1 MSVRSPAAWR
11 NAWTMLALLI
21 LGQIAMSSGSYLWG
35 PLAPF
40 LVAELAVSKA
50 QFGAVQSAFYVVGA
64 LMAVPAGVLADRFD
78 GRWLLLTCLLAM
90 AIPLA
95 LLSRASTLLTV
106 TALAG
111 LCGLGNGAINQVGAR
126 GVLHWFPPQRRATAM
141 GLRQT
146 GNMLGAALA
155 AAALPG
161 LALALGW
168 RNAVLLVAAGA
179 GLAAVVSGLLYRERP
194 VDLGAAPGAT
204 KPGLKAVAGQLFSNR
219 PFVRL
224 LLLAPFIAYAQ
235 IAMTT
240 FFVLFLTDRQGI
252 AAAAA
257 GSLLSGALLAA
268 ALGRVVWGMIADR
281 FFTHSRGRC
290 LALVMA
296 LTALAATA
304 LALLPRGGPL
314 IVPALV
320 GLLYGFCAMGWQG
333 LLMIVI
339 AESVGIAVAGTAVGL
354 LINVAWGGFVLGPVV
369 FGALADGPGYGTAW
383 ASVATVSALC
393 ALALWLPA
401 PVSRP
406 AA

>member
-1 MSVRSPAAWR
+1 
-11 NAWTMLALLI
+11 MLALLI
-21 LGQIAMSSGSYLWG
+21 VGQIAMSSGSYLWG

-40 LVAELAVSKA
+40 LVAELSVSKA

-78 GRWLLLTCLLAM
+78 GRWLLLACLLAM

-95 LLSRASTLLTV
+95 LLSRASSLLAVTV
-106 TALAG
+106 LAG

-126 GVLHWFPPQRRATAM
+126 GVLLWFPPRRRATAM

-155 AAALPG
+155 AVALPG
-161 LALALGW
+161 LAQWLGW
-168 RNAVLLVAAGA
+168 RTAVLLVAAV
-179 GLAAVVSGLLYRERP
+179 AAIAALVSGALYREAP
-194 VDLGAAPGAT
+194 VDADATPGKARPGLGA
-204 KPGLKAVAGQLFSNR
+204 VVGQFLRNR

-240 FFVLFLTDRQGI
+240 FFVLFLTDRQQLP
-252 AAAAA
+252 AALA
-257 GSLLSGALLAA
+257 GSLLGGALLAA
-268 ALGRVVWGMIADR
+268 AVGRVAWGVIADR
-281 FFTHSRGRC
+281 FFAHARGRC

-296 LTALAATA
+296 LTALAAAA
-304 LALLPRGGPL
+304 LAVLPPGASPWLAGL
-314 IVPALV
+314 I

-333 LLMIVI
+333 LLMVVI
-339 AESVGIAVAGTAVGL
+339 AESVGIALAGTAVGL

-383 ASVATVSALC
+383 TSVALVSGLC
-393 ALALWLPA
+393 ALALWQRP
-401 PVSRP
+401 PGSRTL
-406 AA
+406 A

>member
-1 MSVRSPAAWR
+1 MAWR
-11 NAWTMLALLI
+11 NAWTMLALLVA
-21 LGQIAMSSGSYLWG
+21 GQIAMSAGSYLWG

-40 LVAELAVSKA
+40 MVADLGVSKA

-64 LMAVPAGVLADRFD
+64 LMALPAGVLADRYD
-78 GRWLLLTCLLAM
+78 GRWLLLACLLAM
-90 AIPLA
+90 AVPLA
-95 LLSRASTLLTV
+95 LLSRAGTLVAV

-161 LALALGW
+161 LAHWIGW
-168 RNAVLLVAAGA
+168 RDAVLLVAMT
-179 GLAAVVSGLLYRERP
+179 AAVAAIASGLLYREAP
-194 VDLGAAPGAT
+194 VDAGAAPVKT
-204 KPGLKAVAGQLFSNR
+204 RPGLKAVAGQFLRNR

-240 FFVLFLTDRQGI
+240 FFVLFLTDHQRLP
-252 AAAAA
+252 AALA

-268 ALGRVVWGMIADR
+268 ALGRVAWGVIADR
-281 FFTHSRGRC
+281 FFATARGRC
-290 LALVMA
+290 LALVMT
-296 LTALAATA
+296 LTALAAGA
-304 LALLPRGGPL
+304 LALLPVDAAPWVAGS
-314 IVPALV
+314 I

-333 LLMIVI
+333 LLMVVI
-339 AESVGIAVAGTAVGL
+339 AESVGIALAGTAVGL
-354 LINVAWGGFVLGPVV
+354 LINVAWIGFVLGPVV
-369 FGALADGPGYGTAW
+369 FGALADGPGYAAAW
-383 ASVATVSALC
+383 VSVAGVAAAC
-393 ALALWLPA
+393 ALVLWLPA
-401 PVSRP
+401 PVNRP
-406 AA
+406 AT

>member
-1 MSVRSPAAWR
+1 MAWR

-21 LGQIAMSSGSYLWG
+21 AGQIAMSAGSYLWG

-40 LVAELAVSKA
+40 LVAELSVSKA

-64 LMAVPAGVLADRFD
+64 LMAVPAGLMADRFD
-78 GRWLLLTCLLAM
+78 GRWLLLACLLAM

-95 LLSRASTLLTV
+95 LLSRASSLLAVTV
-106 TALAG
+106 LAG

-141 GLRQT
+141 GMRQT

-155 AAALPG
+155 AAVLP
-161 LALALGW
+161 ALALWLGW
-168 RNAVLLVAAGA
+168 RSAVLLVAAGA

-194 VDLGAAPGAT
+194 LAAGAAPGAAR
-204 KPGLKAVAGQLFSNR
+204 PGLKAVAGQLFRNR

-224 LLLAPFIAYAQ
+224 LMLAPFIAYAQ

-240 FFVLFLTDRQGI
+240 FFVLFLTDRQGVP
-252 AAAAA
+252 ATAA

-268 ALGRVVWGMIADR
+268 ALGRVAWGVIADR
-281 FFTHSRGRC
+281 FFAHSRGRC

-296 LTALAATA
+296 LTALAAGA

-314 IVPALV
+314 LVPALV

-333 LLMIVI
+333 LLMVVI
-339 AESVGIAVAGTAVGL
+339 AESVGLAVAGTAVGL
-354 LINVAWGGFVLGPVV
+354 LINVAWGGFVLGPLA
-369 FGALADGPGYGTAW
+369 FGALADGPGFGAAW
-383 ASVATVSALC
+383 ASVAAVSALC
-393 ALALWLPA
+393 AVALWRPPPA
-401 PVSRP
+401 GRAV
-406 AA
+406 A

>member
-1 MSVRSPAAWR
+1 MAWR
-11 NAWTMLALLI
+11 NAWSMLGLLI
-21 LGQIAMSSGSYLWG
+21 VGQIAMSSGSYLWG

-40 LVAELAVSKA
+40 LVTELSVSKA

-78 GRWLLLTCLLAM
+78 GRWLLLACLLAM

-95 LLSRASTLLTV
+95 LLSRASSLLAVTV
-106 TALAG
+106 LAG

-126 GVLHWFPPQRRATAM
+126 GVLHWFPQQRRATAM

-155 AAALPG
+155 AAVLPG
-161 LALALGW
+161 LALWLGW
-168 RNAVLLVAAGA
+168 RTAVSLVAAGA

-194 VDLGAAPGAT
+194 VEMTLVAGAVR
-204 KPGLKAVAGQLFSNR
+204 PGLRAVAGQLFRNR

-252 AAAAA
+252 PAAAA

-268 ALGRVVWGMIADR
+268 ALGRVAWGVIADR

-314 IVPALV
+314 LVPALV

-354 LINVAWGGFVLGPVV
+354 LINVAWVGFVLGPVV
-369 FGALADGPGYGTAW
+369 FGALADGPGYSMAW
-383 ASVATVSALC
+383 ASVAAVSTLC

-401 PVSRP
+401 PVSRT

>member
-1 MSVRSPAAWR
+1 MSAGQPVAWR

-21 LGQIAMSSGSYLWG
+21 VGQIAMSSGSYLWG

-40 LVAELAVSKA
+40 LVAELSVSKA

-78 GRWLLLTCLLAM
+78 GRWLLLACLLAM

-95 LLSRASTLLTV
+95 FLSRANTLLAVTV
-106 TALAG
+106 LAG

-161 LALALGW
+161 LALWLGW
-168 RNAVLLVAAGA
+168 RTAVLLVAAGA
-179 GLAAVVSGLLYRERP
+179 GLAAVLSGLLYRERP
-194 VDLGAAPGAT
+194 MDLASAPAPAR
-204 KPGLKAVAGQLFSNR
+204 PGLKAVAGQLFRNR

-268 ALGRVVWGMIADR
+268 ALGRVAWGVIADR
-281 FFTHSRGRC
+281 FFVHSRSRC

-296 LTALAATA
+296 LTALAAAA

-369 FGALADGPGYGTAW
+369 FGALADGPGYGAAW

-393 ALALWLPA
+393 AAALCLP
-401 PVSRP
+401 VP
-406 AA
+406 ASPRRG

>member
-1 MSVRSPAAWR
+1 
-11 NAWTMLALLI
+11 MLALLTV
-21 LGQIAMSSGSYLWG
+21 GQIAMSSGSYLWG

-40 LVAELAVSKA
+40 LVAELGVSKA

-78 GRWLLLTCLLAM
+78 GRWLLLACLLAM

-95 LLSRASTLLTV
+95 LISRASSLLAVTV
-106 TALAG
+106 LAG

-161 LALALGW
+161 LALWLGW
-168 RNAVLLVAAGA
+168 RMAVLLVAAGA
-179 GLAAVVSGLLYRERP
+179 GLAAVVSGLLYRERAS
-194 VDLGAAPGAT
+194 DLASPSAST
-204 KPGLKAVAGQLFSNR
+204 RPGLKAVAGQLFANR

-240 FFVLFLTDRQGI
+240 FFVLFLTDRQGVS
-252 AAAAA
+252 AAVA

-268 ALGRVVWGMIADR
+268 ALGRVAWGVIADR
-281 FFTHSRGRC
+281 FFAHSRGRC

-314 IVPALV
+314 LVPALV

-333 LLMIVI
+333 LLMVVI
-339 AESVGIAVAGTAVGL
+339 AESVGIAMAGTAVGL

-369 FGALADGPGYGTAW
+369 FGALADGPGYGIAW
-383 ASVATVSALC
+383 TSVAGVSALC
-393 ALALWLPA
+393 ALALWRP
-401 PVSRP
+401 PVP
-406 AA
+406 VTPVT

>member
-1 MSVRSPAAWR
+1 
-11 NAWTMLALLI
+11 MLALLVV
-21 LGQIAMSSGSYLWG
+21 GQVAMSSGAYLWG

-40 LVAELAVSKA
+40 LVAELSVSKA

-78 GRWLLLTCLLAM
+78 GRWLLLACLLAM

-95 LLSRASTLLTV
+95 LISRASSLLAVTV
-106 TALAG
+106 LAG

-161 LALALGW
+161 LALWLGW
-168 RNAVLLVAAGA
+168 RMAVLLVAAGA
-179 GLAAVVSGLLYRERP
+179 GLAAVVSGLLYRERAP
-194 VDLGAAPGAT
+194 DLASPSASTP
-204 KPGLKAVAGQLFSNR
+204 PGLKAVAGQLFANR

-240 FFVLFLTDRQGI
+240 FFVLFLTDRQGVS
-252 AAAAA
+252 AAVA

-268 ALGRVVWGMIADR
+268 ALGRVAWGVIADR
-281 FFTHSRGRC
+281 FFAHSRGRC

-314 IVPALV
+314 LVPALV

-333 LLMIVI
+333 LLMVVI
-339 AESVGIAVAGTAVGL
+339 AESVGIAMAGTAVGL

-369 FGALADGPGYGTAW
+369 FGALADGPGYGIAW
-383 ASVATVSALC
+383 TSVAGVSALC
-393 ALALWLPA
+393 ALALWRP
-401 PVSRP
+401 PVP
-406 AA
+406 VTPVT

>member
-1 MSVRSPAAWR
+1 
-11 NAWTMLALLI
+11 MLALLVV
-21 LGQIAMSSGSYLWG
+21 GQVAMSSGAYLWG

-40 LVAELAVSKA
+40 LVAELSVSKA

-78 GRWLLLTCLLAM
+78 GRWLLLACLLAM

-95 LLSRASTLLTV
+95 LISRASSLLAVTV
-106 TALAG
+106 LAG

-161 LALALGW
+161 LALWLGW
-168 RNAVLLVAAGA
+168 RMAVLLVAAGA
-179 GLAAVVSGLLYRERP
+179 GLAAVVSGLLYRERAP
-194 VDLGAAPGAT
+194 DLASPSAST
-204 KPGLKAVAGQLFSNR
+204 RPGLKAVAGQLFANR

-240 FFVLFLTDRQGI
+240 FFVLFLTDRQGVS
-252 AAAAA
+252 AAVA

-268 ALGRVVWGMIADR
+268 ALGRVAWGVIADR
-281 FFTHSRGRC
+281 FFAHSRGRC

-314 IVPALV
+314 LVPALV

-333 LLMIVI
+333 LLMVVI
-339 AESVGIAVAGTAVGL
+339 AESVGIAMAGTAVGL

-369 FGALADGPGYGTAW
+369 FGALADGPGYGIAW
-383 ASVATVSALC
+383 TSVAGVSALC
-393 ALALWLPA
+393 ALALWRP
-401 PVSRP
+401 PVP
-406 AA
+406 VTPVT

>member
-1 MSVRSPAAWR
+1 MSAGQPVAWR

-21 LGQIAMSSGSYLWG
+21 LGQIAMSSSSYLWG

-40 LVAELAVSKA
+40 LVAELSVNKA

-78 GRWLLLTCLLAM
+78 GRWLLLACLLAM

-95 LLSRASTLLTV
+95 FLSRANTLLAVTV
-106 TALAG
+106 LAG

-126 GVLHWFPPQRRATAM
+126 GVLHWFPLQRRATAM

-161 LALALGW
+161 LAQWLGW
-168 RNAVLLVAAGA
+168 RTAVLLVAAGA
-179 GLAAVVSGLLYRERP
+179 GLAAVLSGLFYRERP
-194 VDLGAAPGAT
+194 VDLASAPAPT
-204 KPGLKAVAGQLFSNR
+204 RPGLKAVAGQLFRNR

-268 ALGRVVWGMIADR
+268 ALGRVAWGAIADR
-281 FFTHSRGRC
+281 FFVHSRSRC
-290 LALVMA
+290 LAVVMA
-296 LTALAATA
+296 LTALAAAA
-304 LALLPRGGPL
+304 LALSPRGGPL
-314 IVPALV
+314 ILPALV

-339 AESVGIAVAGTAVGL
+339 AESVGIAVTGTAVGL
-354 LINVAWGGFVLGPVV
+354 LINVAWGGFVLGPVA
-369 FGALADGPGYGTAW
+369 FGALADGLGYSTAW

-393 ALALWLPA
+393 ALALWLAA
-401 PVSRP
+401 PVSD
-406 AA
+406 AAS

>member
-1 MSVRSPAAWR
+1 MSVPAPVVWR
-11 NAWTMLALLI
+11 NAWSMLALLVV
-21 LGQIAMSSGSYLWG
+21 GQVAMSSGAYLWG

-40 LVAELAVSKA
+40 LVAELSVSKA

-78 GRWLLLTCLLAM
+78 GRWLLLACLLAM

-95 LLSRASTLLTV
+95 LLSRASSLLAVTV
-106 TALAG
+106 LAG

-161 LALALGW
+161 LALWLGW
-168 RNAVLLVAAGA
+168 RMAVLLVAAGA
-179 GLAAVVSGLLYRERP
+179 GLAAVVSGLLYRERAP
-194 VDLGAAPGAT
+194 DLASPSAST
-204 KPGLKAVAGQLFSNR
+204 RPGLKAVAGQLFANR

-240 FFVLFLTDRQGI
+240 FFVLFLTDRQGVS
-252 AAAAA
+252 AAVA

-268 ALGRVVWGMIADR
+268 ALGRVAWGVIADR
-281 FFTHSRGRC
+281 FFAHSRGRC

-314 IVPALV
+314 LVPALV

-333 LLMIVI
+333 LLMVVI
-339 AESVGIAVAGTAVGL
+339 AESVGIAMAGTAVGL

-369 FGALADGPGYGTAW
+369 FGALADGPGYGIAW
-383 ASVATVSALC
+383 TSVAGVSALC
-393 ALALWLPA
+393 ALALWRP
-401 PVSRP
+401 PVP
-406 AA
+406 VTPVT

>member
-1 MSVRSPAAWR
+1 MAWR
-11 NAWTMLALLI
+11 NAWSMLGLLVV
-21 LGQIAMSSGSYLWG
+21 GQIAMSSGSYLWG

-40 LVAELAVSKA
+40 LVAELSVSKA

-78 GRWLLLTCLLAM
+78 GRWLLLACLLAM

-95 LLSRASTLLTV
+95 VLSAAKTLLAV
-106 TALAG
+106 TLLAG

-126 GVLHWFPPQRRATAM
+126 GVLHWFPPQQRATAM

-155 AAALPG
+155 AAALPS
-161 LALALGW
+161 LALGLGW
-168 RNAVLLVAAGA
+168 RAAVFLVAAGA
-179 GLAAVVSGLLYRERP
+179 GLAAVLSGLLYRERP
-194 VDLGAAPGAT
+194 VDLTSTPAAAR
-204 KPGLKAVAGQLFSNR
+204 PGLRAVAGQLFSNR

-240 FFVLFLTDRQGI
+240 FFVLFLTDRQGVS
-252 AAAAA
+252 AAAA

-268 ALGRVVWGMIADR
+268 ALGRVAWGVIADR
-281 FFTHSRGRC
+281 FFTHSRSRC

-296 LTALAATA
+296 LTAAAA
-304 LALLPRGGPL
+304 AGLALLPVNGPL
-314 IVPALV
+314 VVPALI

-333 LLMIVI
+333 LLMVVI
-339 AESVGIAVAGTAVGL
+339 AESVGIAVAGTAVGV

-383 ASVATVSALC
+383 TSVAGVSALC
-393 ALALWLPA
+393 AVALWLPA

>member
-1 MSVRSPAAWR
+1 
-11 NAWTMLALLI
+11 MLALLVV
-21 LGQIAMSSGSYLWG
+21 GQVAMSSGAYLWG

-40 LVAELAVSKA
+40 LVAELSVSKA

-78 GRWLLLTCLLAM
+78 GRWLLLACLLAM

-95 LLSRASTLLTV
+95 LLSRASSLLAVTV
-106 TALAG
+106 LAG

-161 LALALGW
+161 LALWLGW
-168 RNAVLLVAAGA
+168 RMAVLLVAAGA
-179 GLAAVVSGLLYRERP
+179 GLAAVVSGLLYRERAP
-194 VDLGAAPGAT
+194 DLASPSASTP
-204 KPGLKAVAGQLFSNR
+204 PGLKAVAGQLFANG

-240 FFVLFLTDRQGI
+240 FFVLFLTDRQGVS
-252 AAAAA
+252 AAVA

-268 ALGRVVWGMIADR
+268 ALGRVAWGVIADR
-281 FFTHSRGRC
+281 FFAHSRGRC

-304 LALLPRGGPL
+304 LALLPSGGPL
-314 IVPALV
+314 LVPALV

-333 LLMIVI
+333 PSLI
-339 AESVGIAVAGTAVGL
+339 AKSTAECP
-354 LINVAWGGFVLGPVV
+354 NRS
-369 FGALADGPGYGTAW
+369 
-383 ASVATVSALC
+383 ASP
-393 ALALWLPA
+393 WPA
-401 PVSRP
+401 PRSGC
-406 AA
+406 